1 MVMSIFYEVLVMMN
15 EVIQYDVIKRDI
27 MKLNSNFVLACATTL
42 LTSLCVFA
50 GGCAHW
56 PATPRLERVNA
67 YGYGRAD
74 VTRLS
79 QYDDLLVVLAIS
91 GGGTRAAALGYGVL
105 EELRRTEVMVNGVK
119 RRLLDE
125 VAVISAV
132 SGGTFPATYYALHG
146 EKTFEEFEE
155 RVLLRNFESELAR
168 RIILNPVNW
177 FRLPSGTF
185 GKSDLFAELYDETVF
200 NHATFSDLQRA
211 KGPIV
216 IINGTDVTTGARF
229 SFTQDQFDAI
239 CGDLSRVTLGRA
251 VATST
256 ALPPLLTPITFEN
269 RGGTCGRQV
278 PAWQAA
284 AEAASGE
291 SETPGRALLRARA
304 LQSYEDPARPYIHIF
319 DGGLSENLG
328 LSEVLRAFEI
338 MKIAPD
344 ETVLPALRR
353 ARKVVVI
360 AVNALRF
367 PEVDWDRSPAP
378 PDTGTLEGQMWS
390 IPVDRITIDGVE
402 QVREKLNAWQAA
414 AHDGGPERRAY
425 LVQVTFDAL
434 KDPAERIY
442 FKRVKTRLQLP
453 KEQVDKLREVAG
465 RLLRE
470 SPAYQRLLA
479 DLKSEH

>member
-1 MVMSIFYEVLVMMN
+1 M
-15 EVIQYDVIKRDI
+15 
-27 MKLNSNFVLACATTL
+27 NSNAVALSMAVLL
-42 LTSLCVFA
+42 

-56 PATPRLERVNA
+56 PATPRLEQA
-67 YGYGRAD
+67 GAPGYRIGEAIRAGQ
-74 VTRLS
+74 S
-79 QYDDLLVVLAIS
+79 DDLLVVLAIS

-105 EELRRTEVMVNGVK
+105 EELRRTEVTVNGAR

-125 VAVISAV
+125 VDVISAV
-132 SGGTFPATYYALHG
+132 SGGTFPAAYYALRG
-146 EKTFEEFEE
+146 EKTFDEFEAK
-155 RVLLRNFESELAR
+155 VLSRNFETELVW
-168 RIILNPVNW
+168 RIATPTNW

-200 NHATFSDLQRA
+200 DHATFADLKKA
-211 KGPIV
+211 NGPFV
-216 IINGTDVTTGARF
+216 IINGTDVTSGARF

-239 CGDLSRVTLGRA
+239 CADLMQVSLGRA

-256 ALPPLLTPITFEN
+256 ALPPLLTPISFEN
-269 RGGTCGRQV
+269 RGGTCGRKA

-284 AEAASGE
+284 AEAAAAG

-304 LQSYEDPARPYIHIF
+304 LQSYTDPARPYVHVF

-328 LSEVLRAFEI
+328 LAEVIRAFEI
-338 MKIAPD
+338 LRVDPD

-367 PEVDWDRSPAP
+367 PEVDWGRSDAP
-378 PDTGTLEGQMWS
+378 PGTGILTDQMWS
-390 IPVDRITIDGVE
+390 IPVDRITLDGVE
-402 QVREKLNAWQAA
+402 QVRDKLAAWQAGSP
-414 AHDGGPERRAY
+414 DRRAY
-425 LVQVTFDAL
+425 LAQVTFENL
-434 KDPAERIY
+434 KDPAERFY
-442 FKRVKTRLQLP
+442 FKHVETRLQLP

-470 SPAYQRLLA
+470 APAYQRLLS
-479 DLKSEH
+479 DLGPGR